1 MDHEQGKIIGKAI
14 YAVIPLWVI
23 GVFFG
28 TASTATSRRS
38 YPTTAEGKL
47 IVQCVPEGL
56 GAEENPPAMPGDWCV
71 QSEGTLIGPDLPADA
86 KFLQGDIL
94 LDIDSFY
101 RTLWETLVRPEFWLA
116 TSLGI
121 LALWVLLIFARNSG
135 TLRTGIA
142 ASVTVVFLGL
152 LLYPGY
158 MTQTVPA
165 DLRSELIGAW
175 KLLIVFYFGS
185 EAAVQAWKV
194 VHPSGKEVTGDMVA
208 TTAPAPANPAA
219 SPTADR
225 APRRS
230 AKARPKG

>member
-1 MDHEQGKIIGKAI
+1 MGQEKGTLTGKAI
-14 YAVIPLWVI
+14 FAAIPLWVI

-28 TASTATSRRS
+28 TASTATSRRANPITS
-38 YPTTAEGKL
+38 DGKL
-47 IVQCVPEGL
+47 IVPCIQEAR
-56 GAEENPPAMPGDWCV
+56 GAAANPTAAPGDWCL
-71 QSEGTLIGPDLPADA
+71 QAEGTVIGPDLPADVSYT
-86 KFLQGDIL
+86 QGEIV
-94 LDIDSFY
+94 LDRASFNH
-101 RTLWETLVRPEFWLA
+101 TLWETLSRPEFWLA

-121 LALWVLLIFARNSG
+121 LALWVLFIFARNSG

-152 LLYPGY
+152 LLFPGY

-194 VHPSGKEVTGDMVA
+194 VHPEGKEVTGDMTV
-208 TTAPAPANPAA
+208 TTPPTTGPPAA
-219 SPTADR
+219 GLPAIKKASRKTR
-225 APRRS
+225 AT
-230 AKARPKG
+230 PK